1 MARKANQIP
10 SYCLHKAT
18 GQARVRVDG
27 RDIYLGEFGSKE
39 SKVRY
44 GELVAQLV
52 SGQPVAQKV
61 PRKGRQAQQPDPG
74 LTVNELIS
82 AYLSWA
88 DGHFLK
94 NGKPTSEIHC
104 LKSAVKPLVE
114 LYGFT
119 PCDGFGPLAL
129 KAVREKMIASG
140 WCRKTVN
147 KNVGRI
153 RSVFR
158 WGVENEQVQPGTLQ
172 RLQAVAPLL
181 AGRTEAHDNAP
192 RQPATD
198 EQVMVV
204 RPLVSELIWDLVT
217 VQRLTGARAGELLSM
232 TPGKLDRSAAVWL
245 FNVDGH
251 KTAHHGHDRIIAIG
265 PRAQEVLAARMDGL
279 GVDDLIFPIRRDSYT
294 LAIRRAC
301 EKHNRRNPN
310 KPIEVWSPHQL
321 RHAKAHEVREK
332 FGLEHTQAT
341 LGHAEFSMSERYAQA
356 TLARAV
362 EAAAVMG

>member
-1 MARKANQIP
+1 MARKANPIP
-10 SYCLHKAT
+10 SYLRHSS

-27 RDIYLGEFGSKE
+27 RDILLGEYNSKE
-39 SKVRY
+39 SRVRY
-44 GELVAQLV
+44 AEIVAKLV
-52 SGQPVAQKV
+52 SGQAVQK
-61 PRKGRQAQQPDPG
+61 PTAKRGQSSQPDPG
-74 LTVNELIS
+74 MTVNELVV

-88 DGHFLK
+88 DGHFVK

-114 LYGFT
+114 LYGFHAV
-119 PCDGFGPLAL
+119 DGFGPRAL
-129 KAVREKMIASG
+129 KAVREKMVASG

-153 RSVFR
+153 RSLFR
-158 WGVENEQVQPGTLQ
+158 WGVSNEQVQPATLQ
-172 RLQAVAPLL
+172 KLQAVAPLL
-181 AGRTEAHDNAP
+181 AGRTEAPDNAP
-192 RQPATD
+192 KTPATD
-198 EQVMVV
+198 EQVMAV
-204 RPLVSELIWDLVT
+204 RPLVSELVWDLVT
-217 VQRLTGARAGELLSM
+217 VQRLTGARAGELLAM

-251 KTAHHGHDRIIAIG
+251 KTAHHGHARIVAIG
-265 PRAQEVLAARMDGL
+265 SRAQEVLIPRMQGL
-279 GVDDLIFPIRRDSYT
+279 GGDELIFPIRRDSYT

-301 EKHNRRNPN
+301 EKYNRRNPH

-321 RHAKAHEVREK
+321 RHAKAHEVRER
-332 FGLEHTQAT
+332 FGLEHVQAT